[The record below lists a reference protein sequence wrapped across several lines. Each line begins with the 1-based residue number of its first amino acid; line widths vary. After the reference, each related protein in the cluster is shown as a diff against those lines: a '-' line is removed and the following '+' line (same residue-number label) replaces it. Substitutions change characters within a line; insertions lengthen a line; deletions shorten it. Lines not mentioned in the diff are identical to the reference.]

1 MIKEMKK
8 KSLIFGIPNIIFLFL
23 TISSISTSKGR
34 LSYLCAILC
43 ILFFLAFIMMSV
55 HVYKKDYKKF
65 LKDFCGFHRNSLFD
79 LLLSIVG
86 LIISYSINRSDWIIF
101 WCFFLVSSII
111 NIPFPK
117 KKSIDK

>member
-1 MIKEMKK
+1 MKK

-23 TISSISTSKGR
+23 TISSISTSR
-34 LSYLCAILC
+34 SWLSYICDILC
-43 ILFFLAFIMMSV
+43 ILFFLVFIIMSV
-55 HVYKKDYKKF
+55 YVYKKKYIFF
-65 LKDFCGFHRNSLFD
+65 LKDLCGFHCNSLFN

-101 WCFFLVSSII
+101 WWFFLVSSII
-111 NIPFPK
+111 RIPFPK